1 MRHHAIASPSFAAHH
16 VAQGMDA
23 AALATAPMIVFNR
36 KDDLQARLVRRC
48 GRTRDGRVPGPGGLA
63 GTGTAGGAHRAART
77 ESLAGCA
84 LYWHH
89 AAVRSSTF
97 QHITDAI
104 RPTTARRL
112 RQRA

>member
-1 MRHHAIASPSFAAHH
+1 MTCRRAWS
-16 VAQGMDA
+16 VDA
-23 AALATAPMIVFNR
+23 AARGMGGCLAPEG
-36 KDDLQARLVRRC
+36 LLVRARQA
-48 GRTRDGRVPGPGGLA
+48 GRIVLPEPNRWLDVP
-63 GTGTAGGAHRAART
+63 
-77 ESLAGCA
+77 

-104 RPTTARRL
+104 RATAARHV

>member
-48 GRTRDGRVPGPGGLA
+48 SRTRDGRGLA
-63 GTGTAGGAHRAART
+63 PEGLLERARQAGRIVLPEPNRW
-77 ESLAGCA
+77 LDVP

-89 AAVRSSTF
+89 AAVCSSTF

-104 RPTTARRL
+104 RATAARHL